1 MTLKAID
8 VAKYVLSLTDT
19 EKGQVISNLALQ
31 KLLYYCQGYYLAFTD
46 GKEPLFEEDIVAWKY
61 GPVVESVY
69 YEYKDK
75 GCEALPNTKLT
86 KEEKQQF
93 SGLQKKVIEF
103 VIKNY
108 SKYSAI
114 GLMEKT
120 HSEMPWR
127 DSKKN
132 AIIDIEKITS
142 FFKLKVSNIA
152 EMLFI
157 KKSKEIVDNLTQEE
171 IDKLPEYKFKYI

>member
-69 YEYKDK
+69 YEYKDR
-75 GCEALPNTKLT
+75 GCGPLPNNELT
-86 KEEKQQF
+86 EEIEQYFSKE
-93 SGLQKKVIEF
+93 QKEVINGVF
-103 VIKNY
+103 DFFKG
-108 SKYSAI
+108 YSAI
-114 GLMEKT
+114 GLMEQT
-120 HSEMPWR
+120 HNEMPWKTTEKSEVI
-127 DSKKN
+127 SKEKLYN
-132 AIIDIEKITS
+132 FFKGKIT
-142 FFKLKVSNIA
+142 N
-152 EMLFI
+152 
-157 KKSKEIVDNLTQEE
+157 
-171 IDKLPEYKFKYI
+171 